1 MSKPNIPTMYGV
13 MKITLKEATA
23 IPVQHVS
30 CVIGVSILAMLC
42 VSCRGKESSP
52 LY

>member
-23 IPVQHVS
+23 IPVQVLIN
-30 CVIGVSILAMLC
+30 VLIVA
-42 VSCRGKESSP
+42 
-52 LY
+52 